1 MVLLHPVGMCTVAAP
16 TIRLL
21 LKLMRDSEE
30 GLRPEY
36 EGAPGYPLVLS
47 RAQAEQLRD
56 AEVTQLETVM
66 QGLALRRF
74 PVEDPGVVFNV
85 HTPELYERLWGLPP
99 RRVEGPSDGLDE
111 GEEYEASLEGYDETI
126 DYFDSVTEPSL
137 LERELV
143 AETLFEKA
151 SLLSSYGG
159 DEEALAC
166 FEELI
171 QRFGE
176 STEPS
181 LQVWVAEALLAKA
194 SPLMGDN
201 RACLEEVVRRYGEA
215 PETPLRLRVAT
226 ALSMAGRADE
236 LVRRYAE
243 APETA
248 LRLSVVEALNAQA
261 RRLREEGRMEEM
273 LACQDELVRRFGGET
288 EPSIQKAVARL
299 LFERGELL
307 SRKERHEE
315 AVASFDE
322 LVLHLGDASEK
333 HLLDWVARALAQK
346 GKLLARL
353 GQHGEA
359 RSAYNEIIRR
369 FGASP
374 ERPLRRHAE
383 LALAELPKVG

>member
-1 MVLLHPVGMCTVAAP
+1 MSDERRGLRSVAVILAAGEAPRMGHPLALLEHEDGKSFFESLASTFWKGGCSILGVLGNDAELVREQHPSYGFVEDERWADGPLTSIQAGITAALERDPEVVLLHPVGMCTVAAP

-56 AEVTQLETVM
+56 AEAAQLETVM

-85 HTPELYERLWGLPP
+85 HTPELYERLWGMPP

-159 DEEALAC
+159 D
-166 FEELI
+166 
-171 QRFGE
+171 
-176 STEPS
+176 
-181 LQVWVAEALLAKA
+181 
-194 SPLMGDN
+194 
-201 RACLEEVVRRYGEA
+201 
-215 PETPLRLRVAT
+215 
-226 ALSMAGRADE
+226 
-236 LVRRYAE
+236 
-243 APETA
+243 
-248 LRLSVVEALNAQA
+248 
-261 RRLREEGRMEEM
+261 
-273 LACQDELVRRFGGET
+273 
-288 EPSIQKAVARL
+288 
-299 LFERGELL
+299 
-307 SRKERHEE
+307 
-315 AVASFDE
+315 
-322 LVLHLGDASEK
+322 
-333 HLLDWVARALAQK
+333 
-346 GKLLARL
+346 
-353 GQHGEA
+353 
-359 RSAYNEIIRR
+359 
-369 FGASP
+369 
-374 ERPLRRHAE
+374 
-383 LALAELPKVG
+383 